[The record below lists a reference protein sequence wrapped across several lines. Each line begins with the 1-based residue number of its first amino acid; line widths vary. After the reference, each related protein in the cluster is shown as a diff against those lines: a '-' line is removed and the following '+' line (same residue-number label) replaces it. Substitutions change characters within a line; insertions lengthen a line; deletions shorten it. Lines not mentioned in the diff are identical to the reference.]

1 MDWFPLALIAAF
13 TIASADAAAKAFY
26 PDRRG
31 VEILVLRMGT
41 AGVLLLPVSLLN
53 PIPAVPPAFWGW
65 MALLVPLELVAHLLY
80 FRAIRDSALH
90 LTLPYLAFTP
100 VFNVVT
106 GWLVLGETVSPAG
119 LGGVL
124 LVVCGAYLLNLD
136 HAFDGGGALAPFR
149 AMGRERGPRRMLLVA
164 ALFSLTA
171 PMSKA
176 AMAYATPW
184 TFGPFYYTVIGLVLL
199 AGVALWR
206 PRTLGVLAHRPHRYL
221 LVGLLMA
228 VMIVSHFLAIARVEV
243 AYFVAV
249 KRTGLLFGI
258 LYGALLFKERQL
270 GRHLFAGG
278 LMVAGVA
285 AIVIGG

>member
-1 MDWFPLALIAAF
+1 MEWLPLALIAAF
-13 TIASADAAAKAFY
+13 TIASADAATKAFY
-26 PDRRG
+26 PDRTG
-31 VEILVLRMGT
+31 LEVLVLRMGT
-41 AGVLLLPVSLLN
+41 AGFLLLPVALLH
-53 PIPAVPPAFWGW
+53 PIPPVPPAFWGW
-65 MALLVPLELVAHLLY
+65 MALLVPLELFAHLLN

-100 VFNVVT
+100 VFNVLT
-106 GWLVLGETVSPAG
+106 GYLVLGETVSLAG

-124 LVVCGAYLLNLD
+124 LVVIGAYLLNIERVLNG
-136 HAFDGGGALAPFR
+136 DGWLAPFK
-149 AMGRERGPRRMLLVA
+149 AMAHEIGPRRMLVVA
-164 ALFSLTA
+164 ALYSLTS

-176 AMAYATPW
+176 AMAYATPT
-184 TFGPFYYTVIGLVLL
+184 TFGPFYFAVIGTTLLV
-199 AGVALWR
+199 AVAIWR
-206 PRTLGVLAHRPHRYL
+206 PRTLGVLAHRPGHYL
-221 LVGLLMA
+221 LVGGLMA
-228 VMIVSHFLAIARVEV
+228 VMIVTHFLALARVEV

-270 GRHLFAGG
+270 GQHLLAGG